1 MFAAPTY
8 NKRQGKAMAMPR
20 VRSFAVARPPGAAI
34 MGPVPKPGGPSLP
47 TRIPTPAQPVRGG
60 ALLAACLAALAAAP
74 SLAAPVRVAVSI
86 PPQKWLVEQVAGPRA
101 TISVLVAAGQSPETF
116 SPSPRQVAGLQE
128 ADAYFSAGVAFE
140 LGLLPRLRAMPGA
153 PRLAGRRPL
162 SERHGTHGDDED
174 PHAWLDPREA
184 AAFADTVCRV
194 LTDLAPAHAAEFAAG
209 REALQARLAALDDEC
224 AGLLRDCRGREFF
237 VFHPAY
243 GHFAGRYGLVQV
255 AVEDH
260 GHEPGARHLAEVIER
275 AKAAGARTILV
286 QPQFPQRSAEAVAS
300 AVGARLVV
308 ADPLPADYEAGLRD
322 LARALVEAMGC
333 AGKAAP

>member
-1 MFAAPTY
+1 
-8 NKRQGKAMAMPR
+8 
-20 VRSFAVARPPGAAI
+20 
-34 MGPVPKPGGPSLP
+34 MGPVPNPGGPPLP
-47 TRIPTPAQPVRGG
+47 TRIPTPVHPVRGA
-60 ALLAACLAALAAAP
+60 ALLAACLGALAAVPA
-74 SLAAPVRVAVSI
+74 LAGPIRVAVSI

-101 TISVLVAAGQSPETF
+101 TVSVLVASGQSPESF
-116 SPSPRQVAGLQE
+116 SPSPRQVADLQG

-140 LGLLPRLRAMPGA
+140 LALLPRLRAMPGA

-194 LTDLAPAHAAEFAAG
+194 LTDLAPAHATDFAAG
-209 REALQARLAALDDEC
+209 RDALQKRLSALEAECAAL
-224 AGLLRDCRGREFF
+224 LKDCRGREFF

-243 GHFAGRYGLVQV
+243 GHFAARYGLVQV

-275 AKAAGARTILV
+275 AKSAGARTILV
-286 QPQFPQRSAEAVAS
+286 QPQFPQRSADAVAD

-308 ADPLPADYEAGLRD
+308 ADPLPTDYEAGLRA
-322 LARALVEAMGC
+322 LAGALVDAMGC
-333 AGKAAP
+333 GGTSAP